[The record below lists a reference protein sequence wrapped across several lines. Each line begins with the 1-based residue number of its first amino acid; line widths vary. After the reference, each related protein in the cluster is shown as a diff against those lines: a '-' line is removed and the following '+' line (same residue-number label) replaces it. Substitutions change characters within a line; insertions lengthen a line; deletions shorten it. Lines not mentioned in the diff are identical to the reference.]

1 MKQFDK
7 RVWYSIGRTILA
19 VLVGSCL
26 CALAANT
33 FFIPQRMLSNGFTGL
48 SLLLNYLL
56 GWNVSITYFT
66 INIPLFFLVWKCLG
80 KRSFLLSIIGTLV
93 FSLAV
98 ELIPSLPVGK
108 LNPLSNIV
116 LGGAIY
122 GAGIGIVLRFGG
134 LTGGTD
140 IIARLLNKYFAVSM
154 GATSLIFNA
163 ILFTVFS
170 FFDGVDIAVL
180 TLAAVFISTVV
191 NNYVNEGIDRRRS
204 CMIVTDKTA
213 ELAKAINTELGR
225 GATVLDAHGAYTGK
239 EHSALMTILSTWQV
253 PKLRRL
259 VQEIDPHAFMAITET
274 VGVYGNGRGF
284 QSMGEED

>member
-1 MKQFDK
+1 MKQINK
-7 RVWYSIGRTILA
+7 HVWYSIGRTILG

-26 CALAANT
+26 CALATNT
-33 FFIPQRMLSNGFTGL
+33 FFVPQRMLSSGFTGL
-48 SLLLNYLL
+48 ALLLNYML
-56 GWNVSITYFT
+56 GWNISITYFV

-93 FSLAV
+93 YSLAV
-98 ELIPSLPVGK
+98 ELIPALPVGE
-108 LNPLSNIV
+108 LSALSNVV

-122 GAGIGIVLRFGG
+122 GAGVGIILRFGG

-170 FFDGVDIAVL
+170 FFDGIDIAVI

-204 CMIVTDKTA
+204 CMIVTDKKE
-213 ELAKAINTELGR
+213 ELAKAINHELGR
-225 GATVLDAHGAYTGK
+225 GVTVLDAHGAYTG
-239 EHSALMTILSTWQV
+239 EAHSALMTILSTWQV

-259 VQEIDPHAFMAITET
+259 VQEIDPHAFIAVTET

-284 QSMGEED
+284 QSLGEED